1 MSNNTLMQTYDE
13 IKSKY
18 STDASAV
25 KPIIPAQRMVTNT
38 GYNYSN
44 PKKLAHRNQVVK
56 NSEKLEEDALKNII
70 LDVYTKILPFDTEF
84 IDTHKGQMLDDID
97 DYLDD
102 KNTTACRYFKSAFVE
117 TKAPLIGFIIKAVES
132 IGQQYV
138 EAENEKYDEA
148 DKVGIS
154 LAAVEMEKKMLDD
167 AIVDIKNDYE
177 YEDFI
182 DRLKKKTIDKIVKD
196 ITALIKEEKDAIAMS
211 FMPKNESAFLV
222 SFDYISESFLKEK
235 IELPKDLDELI
246 GLAIRESTL
255 NVLDC
260 VFQQPGYLLEHFKT
274 KVRLGRGIVIDHN
287 RVYEL
292 IAKFRR
298 LRLLGFSAM

>member
-1 MSNNTLMQTYDE
+1 MSNTLMQTYDE
-13 IKSKY
+13 IKTKY
-18 STDASAV
+18 STDANAA
-25 KPIIPAQRMVTNT
+25 KPITPAQRMAVNT

-44 PKKLAHRNQVVK
+44 PQKLAHRNQAVK
-56 NSEKLEEDALKNII
+56 ISEKLKEDCYKDLL
-70 LDVYTKILPFDTEF
+70 LDVYTKILPFDTSF
-84 IDTHKGQMLDDID
+84 IDAHRGQCLEDIE

-102 KNTTACRYFKSAFVE
+102 KDATACRYFKSAYNE
-117 TKAPLIGFIIKAVES
+117 TKAPLLGFIISAVES

-138 EAENEKYDEA
+138 EAEIEKYKEA
-148 DKVGIS
+148 EKVGIS
-154 LAAVEMEKKMLDD
+154 LAAAEMEKEMLDS
-167 AIVDIKNDYE
+167 ALVDIKEDDE

-298 LRLLGFSAM
+298 LRLLGLSAM